1 MLAPRFLFPLAVVVA
16 TTFPANAQDTASK
29 AQQVT
34 VAPVQVIQSAN
45 KARYVGR
52 IEATSTVDIVARVEG
67 YLAERKFTEG
77 SFVKKGDLLYVI
89 EKELYEAS
97 VNQAKASLDGA
108 NAALTNSQIE
118 LERQRQL
125 LAKGDISQAAY
136 DSAKATTG
144 GDQANVDAAKANLDT
159 ATINLGYTDIYSP
172 IDGRISKTNV
182 NVGNLVDTNT
192 GTLATV
198 TSVDPIYVSFYM
210 GEKDLIEDREAGLV
224 RNDTASLAIELV
236 LADGSKYPSTGKISY
251 VGTSID
257 EGSDTVEMRATF
269 DNPKNLLLPGQ
280 FVNVNVQDANPGEVT
295 AIPQS
300 AIQLDAKGHYVYVV
314 GSDNKAQRTDIT
326 LGKQSG
332 ALWEVKSGLKKGEK
346 VIVQG
351 LQKVQPGMTV
361 TPVEATN

>member
-1 MLAPRFLFPLAVVVA
+1 MLASRFLSFLAIAAALPLS
-16 TTFPANAQDTASK
+16 ANAQNSTSSP
-29 AQQVT
+29 QQVT
-34 VAPVQVIQSAN
+34 VAPVQVIQADN

-52 IEATSTVDIVARVEG
+52 VEASRTVDIVARVEG

-89 EKELYEAS
+89 EKDLYQAS
-97 VNQAKASLDGA
+97 VNQAQASLDGA

-144 GDQANVDAAKANLDT
+144 GDQANVDAEKANLDT

-172 IDGRISKTNV
+172 VDGRISKTNV
-182 NVGNLVDTNT
+182 NVGNLVDSST

-198 TSVDPIYVSFYM
+198 TSVNPIYVSFYM

-224 RNDTASLAIELV
+224 RNDTSSLAINLV

-269 DNPKNLLLPGQ
+269 DNPNNLLLPGQ
-280 FVNVNVQDANPGEVT
+280 FVNVAVQDSDPSDVA

-314 GSDNKAQRTDIT
+314 GSDNKAQRTDVK
-326 LGKQSG
+326 LGKQAG
-332 ALWEVKSGLKKGEK
+332 ALWEVESGLKKGEN

-361 TPVEATN
+361 APVQATN